1 MDRQMMVNLI
11 RNRVVENPRGK
22 TRFWLVRCFEITV
35 RADRVVE
42 VDEYEAYEVCEGKNG
57 IEACNG
63 PRADY
68 RSLAG
73 MFHVGRSVIHLNDG
87 RVVEEPSGRGL
98 ISVNG
103 DGTAAKRKSRPA
115 PVTV

>member
-11 RNRVVENPRGK
+11 RNEVVENPKGK

-35 RADRVVE
+35 RPDRVVE
-42 VDEYEAYEVCEGKNG
+42 LDEYEAYEVCEGKNG
-57 IEACNG
+57 IEACSD
-63 PRADY
+63 PCADL

-87 RVVEEPSGRGL
+87 RVIEEPSGRGL
-98 ISVNG
+98 ISANG
-103 DGTAAKRKSRPA
+103 SRPEVKQQSRPA

>member
-11 RNRVVENPRGK
+11 RNRVVENPKGK

-35 RADRVVE
+35 RPDRVVE

-63 PRADY
+63 PRADFK
-68 RSLAG
+68 SLAG
-73 MFHVGRSVIHLNDG
+73 MFHVGRSVISLSDG
-87 RVVEEPSGRGL
+87 RVVEEAVKKGR
-98 ISVNG
+98 IQ
-103 DGTAAKRKSRPA
+103 AAKVPLVRKSPPA